1 MLSLPKLMAK
11 KQQQV
16 SFEDVLGVL
25 GTHKFDVAPAPEGAK
40 GPARAMQ
47 VSKYGCAA
55 VLAPTPEGKI
65 EVLTR
70 GGYVLG
76 GAISRILDRGYQK
89 FLTTGKLTVP
99 ATAEHLRSV
108 HQFSEELK
116 EATGATELYNE
127 AMGTTSDVYVYD
139 RVKGRVTR

>member
-1 MLSLPKLMAK
+1 MAK
-11 KQQQV
+11 KQQQI
-16 SFEDVLGVL
+16 SFDDVLGVL

-40 GPARAMQ
+40 GPARAMT

-55 VLAPTPEGKI
+55 VIAPAPDGNI
-65 EVLTR
+65 EIVTR

-76 GAISRILDRGYQK
+76 GEISRILDRGYQK
-89 FLTTGKLTVP
+89 FLTIGKLTIP

-108 HQFSEELK
+108 HRFSEELK
-116 EATGATELYNE
+116 EATGGTELYNE
-127 AMGTTSDVYVYD
+127 AMGTTSNVYVYD

>member
-1 MLSLPKLMAK
+1 MAK
-11 KQQQV
+11 KQQQK
-16 SFEDVLGVL
+16 SFDDVLGVL
-25 GTHKFDVAPAPEGAK
+25 GTHKFDVAPAPEGAT
-40 GPARAMQ
+40 GRARTMT

-55 VLAPTPEGKI
+55 LLAPSAGGGV
-65 EVLTR
+65 EVVTR

-89 FLTTGKLTVP
+89 FLTTGKVTVP
-99 ATAEHLRSV
+99 ATAEHLRSI
-108 HQFSEELK
+108 HRFSEELK

-139 RVKGRVTR
+139 RVKGRVTH